1 MDQAVGYSVRGQ
13 RGVTLTEL
21 MVTLALFGMVM
32 VGVMGVWQKTQE
44 TYFVGSDI
52 AEIQQNVR
60 SAIDFMV
67 RELRATGR
75 DVTVCA
81 FDYAGGTGPT
91 DCAAAGPK
99 PANCAA
105 KIGPGYV
112 SCTGRYAIPE
122 ATGDLIHIRSDRNDN
137 GTIAIVGNGDS
148 PDEDVIYALSPP
160 AAPPPGGC
168 PAGGSCIV
176 RTAGGVTSAMVAVNI
191 SGLQFVYYPRP
202 GFPPC
207 AQVPV
212 PLNPCPAFGGVPPD
226 QFTRDNIGKIGITV
240 TARSVIGGQLVER
253 KLITD
258 VILKNRYA
266 G

>member
-1 MDQAVGYSVRGQ
+1 MDQAIGCSVRGQ
-13 RGVTLTEL
+13 RGVTLMEL
-21 MVTLALFGMVM
+21 VVTLALFGMIM

-44 TYFVGSDI
+44 SYFVGSDI

-81 FDYAGGTGPT
+81 FDYAGGTGLD
-91 DCAAAGPK
+91 DCTGAK
-99 PANCAA
+99 PANCLA
-105 KIGPGYV
+105 KIGGGYV
-112 SCTGRYAIPE
+112 SCTGRFAIPQARE
-122 ATGDLIHIRSDRNDN
+122 DLIQIRSDRNDN
-137 GTIAIVGNGDS
+137 GTIAIVGSD
-148 PDEDVIYALSPP
+148 PPEEDVTYALSPP

-176 RTAGGVTSAMVAVNI
+176 RTERGVTSAMVAVDI

-207 AQVPV
+207 AQVP
-212 PLNPCPAFGGVPPD
+212 PDNPCPRFGWSVSPD
-226 QFTRDNIGKIGITV
+226 QFTRDNIGRIGISV
-240 TARSVIGGQLVER
+240 TAQSVIGGQLV
-253 KLITD
+253 KKTLTTD
-258 VILKNRYA
+258 VILRNRYSN
-266 G
+266 